1 MDLTLLLK
9 IFLLSFVQGVSEFFP
24 ISSSGHLVI
33 FQELIGF
40 KTIPLV
46 YDIFFHIGTL
56 ISVLLY
62 FFKDILSIAK
72 GIREKEN
79 IQFISL
85 IIVASIPTGMIGLF
99 FKEQLEGMFTK
110 PGIVGYFLLATAFII
125 FISKF
130 ISIKRPNIY
139 VAAFIIGLFQG
150 IAIIPG
156 LSRSGLTIS
165 VGLIL
170 SMGFIFSFRFSFL
183 LSIPA
188 IIGALILEIDKV
200 PFDGH
205 HIFYLL
211 TGTVFSAIFGL
222 IALYFL
228 KKIILKEKFHYFSYY
243 CVFAGLAVLLFFN

>member
-9 IFLLSFVQGVSEFFP
+9 IFLLSFVQGISEFFP
-24 ISSSGHLVI
+24 ISSSGHLVV
-33 FQELIGF
+33 FQQLIGF
-40 KTIPLV
+40 KTTPLV
-46 YDIFFHIGTL
+46 YNIFFHIGTL
-56 ISVLLY
+56 ISILIY
-62 FFKDILSIAK
+62 FSRDIFSMVK
-72 GIREKEN
+72 GIKEKEN
-79 IQFISL
+79 MQFITL

-99 FKEQLEGMFTK
+99 FKEQLEEMFDK
-110 PGIVGYFLLATAFII
+110 PGIVGYFLLITAFMIL
-125 FISKF
+125 ISKYLR
-130 ISIKRPNIY
+130 IKKPNIY
-139 VAAFIIGLFQG
+139 VAALFIGIFQG

-200 PFDGH
+200 PFDGYH
-205 HIFYLL
+205 MFYLL
-211 TGTVFSAIFGL
+211 AGTLFSAVFGL
-222 IALYFL
+222 IALYLL

-243 CVFAGLAVLLFFN
+243 CIFIGAGFLLFFN

>member
-9 IFLLSFVQGVSEFFP
+9 IFLLSFIQGVSEFFP

-46 YDIFFHIGTL
+46 YNIFFHIGTL
-56 ISVLLY
+56 ISILIY
-62 FFKDILSIAK
+62 FSKDIFSMVK
-72 GIREKEN
+72 GIKEKEN
-79 IQFISL
+79 IQFIIL

-99 FKEQLEGMFTK
+99 FKEQLEGMFDK
-110 PGIVGYFLLATAFII
+110 PGIVGYFLLITAFII
-125 FISKF
+125 LISKF
-130 ISIKRPNIY
+130 IRIKKPNVY
-139 VAAFIIGLFQG
+139 AAALIIGIFQG

-205 HIFYLL
+205 QIFYLL
-211 TGTVFSAIFGL
+211 SGAVFSAIFGL

-243 CVFAGLAVLLFFN
+243 CFFMGMAALLFFY

>member
-1 MDLTLLLK
+1 MELTLLLK

-56 ISVLLY
+56 FSVLIY
-62 FFKDILSIAK
+62 FSKDIFAILK

-79 IQFISL
+79 MQFISL

-99 FKEQLEGMFTK
+99 FKEQLEGMFNK

-125 FISKF
+125 LISKF
-130 ISIKRPNIY
+130 VSIKKPNIY
-139 VAAFIIGLFQG
+139 IVAFIIGVFQG

-200 PFDGH
+200 PFDSH
-205 HIFYLL
+205 QIFYLL
-211 TGTVFSAIFGL
+211 AGTIFSAVFGL

-228 KKIILKEKFHYFSYY
+228 KKIILKKKFHYFSYY
-243 CVFAGLAVLLFFN
+243 CFFMGMAVLMFFK

>member
-1 MDLTLLLK
+1 LDLTLLLK
-9 IFLLSFVQGVSEFFP
+9 IFLLSIVQGISEFFP

-46 YDIFFHIGTL
+46 YNIFFHIGTL
-56 ISVLLY
+56 ISILIY
-62 FFKDILSIAK
+62 FSKDIFSIVK
-72 GIREKEN
+72 GIKEKNN

-85 IIVASIPTGMIGLF
+85 IITASIPTGMIGLF
-99 FKEQLEGMFTK
+99 FKEQLEGMFDK
-110 PGIVGYFLLATAFII
+110 PGIVGYFLLITASII

-130 ISIKRPNIY
+130 VRIKKPNIY
-139 VAAFIIGLFQG
+139 FAALIIGIVQG
-150 IAIIPG
+150 VAIIPG

-165 VGLIL
+165 MGLIL

-188 IIGALILEIDKV
+188 IFGALILEIDKV

-211 TGTVFSAIFGL
+211 TGTLFSAFFGL

-243 CVFAGLAVLLFFN
+243 CAFTGLALLLFFN